1 VSNTEQTDT
10 KPVEPQPE
18 DAINTAAQ
26 AIARELVAGKQP
38 ATVVSELVGAG
49 WAQDHASDFV
59 HQVNSA
65 IRSARRNA
73 GKKQMW
79 IGAAWVAGGV
89 LVTVI
94 SYAAASKGGTY
105 LLAWG
110 AVIFGA
116 YDMIRGLVTW
126 MSNREPKPPSLLSR

>member
-1 VSNTEQTDT
+1 VSESEQPGT
-10 KPVEPQPE
+10 KPVDAQPD
-18 DAINTAAQ
+18 DAVNAAAQ

-38 ATVVSELVGAG
+38 AMIVSELVGAG
-49 WAQDHASDFV
+49 WAQEHATDFV
-59 HQVNSA
+59 HQVNTA

-73 GKKQMW
+73 GRKQMW
-79 IGAAWVAGGV
+79 VGAAWIVGGV

-94 SYAAASKGGTY
+94 SYAAASRGGTY

-116 YDMIRGLVTW
+116 YDMIRGFVTW
-126 MSNREPKPPSLLSR
+126 VSNREPRPPSLLSR

>member
-1 VSNTEQTDT
+1 MSESEQADA
-10 KPVEPQPE
+10 KPIESQPD
-18 DAINTAAQ
+18 DAVNTAAQ

-38 ATVVSELVGAG
+38 STIVSELVGAG
-49 WAQDHASDFV
+49 WAQEHAADFLY
-59 HQVNSA
+59 QVNVA

-73 GKKQMW
+73 GRKQMW

-94 SYAAASKGGTY
+94 SYAVASRGGTY

-116 YDMIRGLVTW
+116 YDLIRGFVMW
-126 MSNREPKPPSLLSR
+126 VSNREPQPSSLLSR